1 MLENEKKYVF
11 KDNFK
16 DRLVVNFYTQ
26 YNSEKSEKYVEIMF
40 DMESDILNDYM
51 DDNDL
56 RLVLTTEQYKEFLT
70 KQLKELE
77 NYVN

>member
-1 MLENEKKYVF
+1 MLENEQKYAF
-11 KDNFK
+11 KDNFNDK
-16 DRLVVNFYTQ
+16 LVTNFYTQ
-26 YNSEKSEKYVEIMF
+26 SNSEKSEKYVEIMF
-40 DMESDILNDYM
+40 DMENDILNDYM

-56 RLVLTTEQYKEFLT
+56 RLVLTAEQYKEFLT